1 MSIRAIAL
9 KRLSGC
15 ERGGVLVELALVVPV
30 LALLLT
36 GGFEVSRYGVLHMK
50 LEAVAGTISDAVARM
65 GEARAAEVD
74 AILAAADDIA
84 SPFDFTRRGAVIVT
98 SVSWDGPGRARV
110 NWQRKAGAVSA
121 GSGLGK
127 VGGKASLPAGFTLAE
142 DETAIITEAVYD
154 YRPLLAAALLPPAT
168 LRQTA
173 VFRPRL
179 GGLATLAE

>member
-1 MSIRAIAL
+1 MTIG
-9 KRLSGC
+9 RLFGC
-15 ERGGVLVELALVVPV
+15 ERGGVLVELGLVVPV

-50 LEAVAGTISDAVARM
+50 LESVAGTISDAVARM
-65 GEARAAEVD
+65 GEARTGEVD
-74 AILAAADDIA
+74 AILASADDIA
-84 SPFDFTRRGAVIVT
+84 SPFDFARRGAVIVT

-110 NWQRKAGAVSA
+110 NWQRKAGGVAA

-127 VGGKASLPAGFTLAE
+127 VGGTASLPAGFTLAK
-142 DETAIITEAVYD
+142 DESAIITEAVYD
-154 YRPLLAAALLPPAT
+154 YRPLLAATLLPPAT

-179 GGLATLAE
+179 ASLDTLTE